1 MRRAEI
7 TDLETLDIATHPLPA
22 KGERL
27 IRDAV
32 TEGLALRLRASGAR
46 TWVLYAASNGTTRR
60 CTLGDA
66 RTIPVAVARSMA
78 HATPSI
84 DRTTLGDRLPPTV
97 TVADLLPDFLASGAS
112 GRWKAGTLRNMKA
125 VSGAH
130 IVPTLGELRVC
141 EITREEVTR
150 WHLDV
155 KARSSAARMALS
167 TLSGLMLHAEDHG
180 LRPAGTNPCKG
191 LRRKQ
196 RGHRTGHLPATIVR
210 RLWATL
216 DRLQDAMP
224 DACDAVRLLLL
235 TGARRSEILA
245 LEWDRIVGAR
255 AVLEDSKEGPRT
267 IWLNAPARAIL
278 DARRARSGDAYVFP
292 APRSEGPIK
301 VIDRAWRLIRDH
313 AQLRRLRV
321 HDLRH
326 HFASLAVSNG
336 IDLRVVGQLLG
347 HREIESTLGYA
358 RLVDSALRRSA
369 TRVSRK
375 IDRSLRGQTAATSD
389 MRPARSSRRSEHHG

>member
-7 TDLETLDIATHPLPA
+7 IDLETLDIATHPLPA

-46 TWVLYAASNGTTRR
+46 TWVQFINGEGTTRK

-66 RTIPVAVARSMA
+66 RTIPVVVARSMA
-78 HATPSI
+78 HATPSTKVATAS
-84 DRTTLGDRLPPTV
+84 DRFPPTA

-130 IVPTLGELRVC
+130 IMPALGKLRVC
-141 EITREEVTR
+141 EITPEDVTR

-196 RGHRTGHLPATIVR
+196 RGHRAGHMPAAVVR

-216 DRLQDAMP
+216 DRLQDDMP

-278 DARRARSGDAYVFP
+278 DARRERSDDAYVFP

-313 AQLRRLRV
+313 AQLGRLRV

-358 RLVDSALRRSA
+358 RLADSALRRSA

-375 IDRSLRGQTAATSD
+375 IDRSLRGQTATSSD
-389 MRPARSSRRSEHHG
+389 TRPARSSHRSGRHG